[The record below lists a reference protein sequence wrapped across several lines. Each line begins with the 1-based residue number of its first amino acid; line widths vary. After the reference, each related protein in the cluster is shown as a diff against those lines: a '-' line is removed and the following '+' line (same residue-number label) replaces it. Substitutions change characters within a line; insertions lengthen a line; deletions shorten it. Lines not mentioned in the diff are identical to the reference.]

1 MVTLSSTLSYDL
13 EPGSVLHK
21 NIEVNGNLGKGD

>member
-1 MVTLSSTLSYDL
+1 MVTLSSTLSYDQAL
-13 EPGSVLHK
+13 CCIK